1 MARKPTRNFVIQ
13 LYTRVKLSL
22 LEKKKQVLFCLFVCL
37 KDSGQHLRTSAY
49 RFLVPPNKNLR
60 IICQGKWSKSSLGRL
75 NNGCRNTLYSQRHLS
90 QFEIDTHIE
99 SVCRL
104 LHF

>member
-22 LEKKKQVLFCLFVCL
+22 LEKKTEASAFLFVCL
-37 KDSGQHLRTSAY
+37 KDSSQHLRTSAY

-60 IICQGKWSKSSLGRL
+60 IICQGK
-75 NNGCRNTLYSQRHLS
+75 
-90 QFEIDTHIE
+90 
-99 SVCRL
+99 
-104 LHF
+104 